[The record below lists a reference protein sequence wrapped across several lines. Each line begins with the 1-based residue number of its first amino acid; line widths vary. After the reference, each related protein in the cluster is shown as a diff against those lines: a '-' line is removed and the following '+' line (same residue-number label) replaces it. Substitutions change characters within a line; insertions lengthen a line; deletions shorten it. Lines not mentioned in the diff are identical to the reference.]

1 VCAPLAEGNVSMTTP
16 PPMAATW
23 DLLDQISLEFDQA
36 GA

>member
-1 VCAPLAEGNVSMTTP
+1 MTTP